1 MQVLTADDVGIWIV
15 RLVPINLELIPQLF
29 QADLVDIVKGFDT
42 IYHVTHKGRLAAPFF
57 SLKIMLVVAKFL
69 DKGWFQ
75 TYA

>member
-15 RLVPINLELIPQLF
+15 RLVSINLELISQLF

-42 IYHVTHKGRLAAPFF
+42 IYHVTPKGRQAAPFF
-57 SLKIMLVVAKFL
+57 SLKIILVVSKFL

-75 TYA
+75 TSA